1 MSAIVFQ
8 HQQRELQVQTQP
20 CPAVGQLQD
29 LTQESHTG
37 MPSYSAN
44 EVPNGVVNVS
54 IGPGGRAYLDRLYCS
69 YPLKLVAQQTQ
80 KASEL
85 IQMYAIGHG
94 GGLVSGDYIHLDVTL
109 NQQSILLLKTQGST
123 KVYKSTQ
130 QQGFE
135 LACPARSHISGDLRD
150 QSLLLSLPDPI
161 TCFTDSSLHQAQT
174 YRLTEKSSCC
184 LVEWFTCG
192 RESSGE
198 IWRASRIRSNVQVF
212 VQDRLVLLENLD
224 LQTSSLG
231 SFSDKIGG
239 CVCFGSVIL
248 VGPRTLELRER
259 LQVLKQRQSFTNHKS
274 AIERG
279 SNVDPFVSLAEVP
292 GGAILRFSAVSVEDC
307 YCLLTLIFSPLGRE
321 LKLSPSPYL
330 ERIDHSSLAQRMQVQ
345 GSVFNVLSN
354 ALNISL

>member
-1 MSAIVFQ
+1 MSAIIFQ
-8 HQQRELQVQTQP
+8 QEQRVLQAEPGHQPWVEVVQELPQFM
-20 CPAVGQLQD
+20 A
-29 LTQESHTG
+29 SG
-37 MPSYSAN
+37 MSSYFAN
-44 EVPNGVVNVS
+44 GVPNGVVNVS
-54 IGPGGRAYLDRLYCS
+54 IGRGGRAYLDRLYCS
-69 YPLKLVAQQTQ
+69 YPLKLVPQQAQ

-109 NQQSILLLKTQGST
+109 NQQSMLLLKTQGST
-123 KVYKSTQ
+123 KVYKSIQ
-130 QQGFE
+130 LQGME
-135 LACPARSHISGDLRD
+135 CPARSLISGDLRD

-161 TCFTDSSLHQAQT
+161 TCFTDSSLLQAQT
-174 YRLTEKSSCC
+174 YRLTDKSSCC

-198 IWRASRIRSNVQVF
+198 IWRASRIRSNVKVF

-224 LQTSSLG
+224 LQSSCLG

-279 SNVDPFVSLAEVP
+279 SNVDPLLSLAEVP
-292 GGAILRFSAVSVEDC
+292 GGAILRFSAVSVEDS
-307 YCLLTLIFSPLGRE
+307 YCLLALIFSTLGRE

-330 ERIDHSSLAQRMQVQ
+330 ERIDHSSLAKRMQVQ
-345 GSVFNVLSN
+345 GSIFNVLSN
-354 ALNISL
+354 AFNIAL